1 MTRKTGKVALR
12 ARQQTRA
19 AKLARY
25 KRDLSAAGVSMS
37 LPKPTSKARKAKEE
51 ELKKLYLELC
61 PPKKEEA
68 KQTEQQ
74 PEESEGQAQEEEQAK
89 QEETEGSENTQE

>member
-68 KQTEQQ
+68 KQAEQQ
-74 PEESEGQAQEEEQAK
+74 SEESGEQAEQKETEESENPQE
-89 QEETEGSENTQE
+89 